1 LSEIL
6 AGPGGKVPD
15 REIEERVRSEVVDLL
30 YGQVPLS
37 AAISALVASILCA
50 LLWNV
55 TSHDVLGAWWLV
67 VAMLSAARLLLA
79 FAYRRRSRDTDAR
92 AWERRFI
99 VTLIMTGVAWGLGAW
114 TVMPKD
120 SLAYQAV
127 VYFFLMGMAGGAVA
141 NYSGH
146 PRTATATVILVMLPA
161 TVWLALEDNVLTRA
175 MAIGAVIYVV
185 AAFRA
190 ATTLSAS
197 LRHSIR
203 LTHELAIARADAE
216 RLARTDELTGMRNR
230 RAFYELGEL
239 AMAQAKR
246 YDDPI
251 AVISLDIDHFKKVND
266 TWGHATG
273 DETLRLVALIIQR
286 TIRTSDI
293 AGRVGGEEFAIV
305 LPRATPEQAL
315 AMAERLRAA
324 MEKAPLYHDR
334 GEIHFTSSF
343 GVAVRD
349 AENDT
354 IDRLLAEADKAL
366 YEAKEGGRNRVVCA
380 KREGGR
386 NAE

>member
-1 LSEIL
+1 
-6 AGPGGKVPD
+6 
-15 REIEERVRSEVVDLL
+15 
-30 YGQVPLS
+30 
-37 AAISALVASILCA
+37 
-50 LLWNV
+50 
-55 TSHDVLGAWWLV
+55 
-67 VAMLSAARLLLA
+67 
-79 FAYRRRSRDTDAR
+79 
-92 AWERRFI
+92 
-99 VTLIMTGVAWGLGAW
+99 
-114 TVMPKD
+114 MPKD

-197 LRHSIR
+197 LRRSIR

-354 IDRLLAEADKAL
+354 LDRLLAEADKAL

>member
-1 LSEIL
+1 MSEIL

-99 VTLIMTGVAWGLGAW
+99 VTLIMTGVAWGIGAW
-114 TVMPKD
+114 AVMPKD

-354 IDRLLAEADKAL
+354 LDRLLAEADKAL

>member
-1 LSEIL
+1 MGEIL
-6 AGPGGKVPD
+6 AKDTGGAPD
-15 REIEERVRSEVVDLL
+15 RRVDERVRTELVILL
-30 YGQVPLS
+30 FGQVPLS
-37 AAISALVASILCA
+37 SVISALVASILCA

-190 ATTLSAS
+190 ATTL
-197 LRHSIR
+197 
-203 LTHELAIARADAE
+203 
-216 RLARTDELTGMRNR
+216 
-230 RAFYELGEL
+230 
-239 AMAQAKR
+239 
-246 YDDPI
+246 
-251 AVISLDIDHFKKVND
+251 
-266 TWGHATG
+266 
-273 DETLRLVALIIQR
+273 
-286 TIRTSDI
+286 
-293 AGRVGGEEFAIV
+293 
-305 LPRATPEQAL
+305 
-315 AMAERLRAA
+315 
-324 MEKAPLYHDR
+324 
-334 GEIHFTSSF
+334 
-343 GVAVRD
+343 
-349 AENDT
+349 
-354 IDRLLAEADKAL
+354 
-366 YEAKEGGRNRVVCA
+366 
-380 KREGGR
+380 
-386 NAE
+386 

>member
-1 LSEIL
+1 MSEIP
-6 AGPGGKVPD
+6 AGPGGTAPH
-15 REIEERVRSEVVDLL
+15 REIEERVRSEVIDLL

-37 AAISALVASILCA
+37 AVISALVASILCA

-55 TSHDVLGAWWLV
+55 TRHDLLGAWWLV
-67 VAMLSAARLLLA
+67 IVTLSAARLLLT
-79 FAYRRRSRDTDAR
+79 FAYRRRSRETNVR
-92 AWERRFI
+92 TWERRFI
-99 VTLIMTGVAWGLGAW
+99 VTLIMTGVAWGIGAW
-114 TVMPKD
+114 AVMPKD

-354 IDRLLAEADKAL
+354 LDRLLAEADKAL